1 MLERLFAV
9 FQPSIN
15 IPWNPDEL
23 QPWWKDLWCQTFTG
37 VWCWSKYP
45 VFDQIFDQIFD
56 TFRST
61 IIWFTVGFTL
71 GQVVYWNLF
80 DLTLYKGLWVV
91 LHLLNGH
98 LSKDLAPKMGYQ
110 YQAYFCFQSKFSLN
124 MASLVFG
131 LFSVPK

>member
-1 MLERLFAV
+1 MSHFYGTEFEILAGFGL
-9 FQPSIN
+9 I
-15 IPWNPDEL
+15 D
-23 QPWWKDLWCQTFTG
+23 
-37 VWCWSKYP
+37 
-45 VFDQIFDQIFD
+45 
-56 TFRST
+56 ST
-61 IIWFTVGFTL
+61 EN
-71 GQVVYWNLF
+71 QVVHWNLF

-91 LHLLNGH
+91 VYLLNGH